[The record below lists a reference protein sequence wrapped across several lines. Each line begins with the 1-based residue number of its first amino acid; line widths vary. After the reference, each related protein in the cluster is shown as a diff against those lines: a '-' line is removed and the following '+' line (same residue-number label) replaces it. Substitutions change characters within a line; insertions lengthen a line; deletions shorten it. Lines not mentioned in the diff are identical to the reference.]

1 MTIQSSTKHLN
12 MTKNFT
18 KPIFYLLFITAVL
31 SCYSAVQAQSKRITV
46 ESALNAISQKYN
58 TKFAYR
64 HGIVENKFTT
74 EESLKAKTLDE
85 ALKRILYP
93 NDLLFLYVS
102 EGNYTII
109 PRNAELLN
117 QQSGAANINDGT
129 IFLSGQ
135 VSDEAGN
142 AMPGVTVKS
151 NGANSSIVTDANG
164 RFSFFVPKEATQL
177 SFSYLGYD
185 RYEAKLEGSSK
196 RIAVNL
202 RTSSGNDL
210 EEVKVISTGLQT
222 TSPERSTGSAVVI
235 TKKQLEQVPVA
246 NVIQRLESLVP
257 GVKINIT
264 SGDNSFAYK
273 NTLPS
278 LSSGTRTIGRT
289 DYSISIRGTSTV
301 STSAESTPLVVVDGA
316 ISDIDISALN
326 PNDIESITFLKDAAA
341 ASIWGVR
348 AANGVIVVTSK
359 KGTANQAP
367 KVSFSTTF
375 SFTGKPNLDYLKI
388 MNAAQAINYEQE
400 LVNKNII
407 LAPSATT
414 PFSSTVADVTDLTFK
429 LRAGTITQ
437 AQYDAQIARY
447 SAMDSRGQ
455 VSKYLLQPATSQQY
469 NLSVGG
475 GGTSSTYY
483 YSGSYSK
490 EIPNDVGNE
499 ATRLTVTLNNTFKL
513 FSKATLTTN
522 FRGSFFNYQN
532 NAVGLASLYR
542 PTANAFMPYNQLVDA
557 NGSRVYTSNAYYSGW
572 TSGLA
577 ARGYLNWNYNAL
589 DEIDNADNTNK
600 VNNYTFNANLN
611 VPVFKGLS
619 ANGFFNN
626 ERSFGTNRIYYNQNT
641 FYYRNF
647 VNSFTPLP
655 PTGSTAK
662 AVNALGLSP
671 GAGILNQSNSTTN
684 NYTVRGQLNYD
695 NTLGG
700 KHQLNVIAGSEI
712 RQTNAGQ
719 GGSTLYGYNLG
730 TGLNSPVNYFSPYT
744 TIQGYT
750 SGIGGAPSQQDK
762 TRRYLSYYSNAGY
775 TYNGKYTISASAR
788 YDDYNNFGLDTK
800 FRATPL
806 WSSGLKWDIA
816 KESFLQS
823 QTWISNLNL
832 RATYGV
838 NGNIAMGLYPFTA
851 ISIGSPDAATG
862 LPTATISAPAN
873 PSLRW
878 EKTYVTNIGLDL
890 GLFNNR
896 IGAAADF
903 YRKHGKDLFYEFPIN
918 GTYGVTSLNRNS
930 TELMGKGIDLSLRGT
945 YFTTNDWNISSILNF
960 SYNTN
965 EITDVRFAPTSSFF
979 SNPAYGSQ
987 LKGYATDKVLVYKNA
1002 GLDANGLTQIFDQ
1015 NGKKVAASGNIN
1027 SLDALTNAGRFN
1039 APYFGSFNTSVRFH
1053 EFTLMAIATYQF
1065 GSVFLRPTISSY
1077 PSSRLGVNYDLAE
1090 DVDKRWRKPGDEATA
1105 NVPGVAGVYA
1115 ATSLLRYQQS
1125 DINVLKGDY
1134 IRLRELSLSYQI
1146 PVAKITNA
1154 MKTASFAFSARNLGL
1169 LWKANKEGI
1178 DPDINGALNSTTLG
1192 LPASV
1197 SYNFTLNVNF

>member
-1 MTIQSSTKHLN
+1 MIKT
-12 MTKNFT
+12 FT
-18 KPIFYLLFITAVL
+18 KPIFNLFLVTIMLCCSVAA
-31 SCYSAVQAQSKRITV
+31 YAQNKQITV
-46 ESALNAISQKYN
+46 ESALDAVSKKYN

-64 HGIVENKFTT
+64 HGMIENKFTPS
-74 EESLKAKTLDE
+74 ESLRAKTLDE

-93 NDLLFLYVS
+93 NNLLFLYVS

-109 PRNAELLN
+109 PRDDELLN
-117 QQSGAANINDGT
+117 KQSAAQDNNNSGDVFVT
-129 IFLSGQ
+129 GQ
-135 VSDEAGN
+135 VFDESGN
-142 AMPGVTVKS
+142 PMPGVTIKS
-151 NGANSSIVTDANG
+151 DGSSTSVITNSTGN
-164 RFSFFVPKEATQL
+164 FSFFVPKAAKLL

-185 RYEAKLEGSSK
+185 HNEVILNGASK
-196 RIAVNL
+196 RLSVSLKPSTGTDLKEVN
-202 RTSSGNDL
+202 
-210 EEVKVISTGLQT
+210 VISTGYQT
-222 TSPERSTGSAVVI
+222 ISPERSTGSAVVV

-246 NVIQRLESLVP
+246 NVIQRIESMIP

-273 NTLPS
+273 NTQPGLN
-278 LSSGTRTIGRT
+278 SSTRTIGRT
-289 DYSISIRGTSTV
+289 DYNISIRGTSTV
-301 STSAESTPLVVVDGA
+301 STSAEASPLVVVDGA
-316 ISDIDISALN
+316 ISDIDLSALN

-367 KVSFSTTF
+367 KINFSTTF
-375 SFTGKPNLDYLKI
+375 SFTGKPNLGYLKM
-388 MNAAQAINYEQE
+388 MNAAQTINYEQE

-407 LAPSATT
+407 LTPSATT

-437 AQYDAQIARY
+437 AQYDAQIAQY
-447 SAMDSRGQ
+447 STMDSREQ

-475 GGTSSTYY
+475 GGTNSTYY

-490 EIPNDVGNE
+490 EIPNDVGN
-499 ATRLTVTLNNTFKL
+499 AAKRLTVTLNNTFKL
-513 FSKATLTTN
+513 FNKATLTTN

-532 NAVGLASLYR
+532 NGVGISSLYK
-542 PTANAFMPYNQLVDA
+542 PSATTFMPYNQLVDA
-557 NGSRVYTSNAYYSGW
+557 NGNRVYKSNAYYSGW
-572 TSGLA
+572 TTGLA

-611 VPVFKGLS
+611 VPIFKGLS
-619 ANGFFNN
+619 ANGFFSN
-626 ERSFGTNRIYYNQNT
+626 ERSFGTNNSYNNENT

-655 PTGSTAK
+655 ATGSTAK
-662 AVNALGLSP
+662 AVNSLGLSP
-671 GAGILNQSNSTTN
+671 GAGILSQINSTTN

-695 NTLGG
+695 NTFAG

-719 GGSTLYGYNLG
+719 GSSTLYGYNTG
-730 TGLNSPVNYFSPYT
+730 TGLSSPVNYYTPYT

-750 SGIGGAPSQQDK
+750 GTLGGSPSIVDK

-775 TYNGKYTISASAR
+775 TFKGKYTVSASVR
-788 YDDYNNFGLDTK
+788 YDDYNNFGLDSK
-800 FRATPL
+800 YRATPL
-806 WSSGLKWDIA
+806 WSSGLKWDVA

-823 QTWISNLNL
+823 QTWISNLSL

-838 NGNIAMGLYPFTA
+838 NGNIAMGIYPFTA
-851 ISIGSPDAATG
+851 ISIGSPDATTG

-878 EKTYVTNIGLDL
+878 EKTYVTNLGLDL

-896 IGAAADF
+896 IGATADF
-903 YRKHGKDLFYEFPIN
+903 YKKHGKDLFYEFPIN
-918 GTYGVTSLNRNS
+918 ATYGVTTLNRNS
-930 TELMGKGIDLSLRGT
+930 TELMGKGVDLSLRGT
-945 YFTTNDWNISSILNF
+945 YFTTSDWNISSILNF

-965 EITDVRFAPTSSFF
+965 EITDARFAPTSTFF
-979 SNPAYGSQ
+979 SNPAYGAQ
-987 LKGYATDKVLVYKNA
+987 LKGYSTDKVLVYKNA
-1002 GLDANGLTQIFDQ
+1002 GLDATGMTQIYDQ
-1015 NGKKVAASGNIN
+1015 NGKKVAASGTIN
-1027 SLDALTNAGRFN
+1027 SLDALANAGHSN
-1039 APYFGSFNTSVRFH
+1039 APYFGSFNTSVKFR

-1065 GSVFLRPTISSY
+1065 GSVFLKPTINSY

-1090 DVDKRWRKPGDEATA
+1090 DVDKRWRKPGDEATT

-1146 PVAKITNA
+1146 PVGKFTNA
-1154 MKTASFAFSARNLGL
+1154 VKAASFAFSARNLGL
-1169 LWKANKEGI
+1169 LWRANKEGI
-1178 DPDINGALNSTTLG
+1178 DPDINGGLNSTTLG